1 MSVSISNATI
11 RGSIFI
17 SLKVNIHK
25 LVTIH
30 IFHLFFKVTI
40 HRIAYISMKVAIR
53 KLASFSLKA
62 TIHELV
68 SIALKATIHKLV
80 SISLNASN
88 HKLASI
94 LLKAIIHKLVYI
106 FSVFLSMSCFDYHY
120 FLMFVFFL
128 NIFWE
133 TKAFFLSD
141 FRTGYLTVTLY
152 HVDNQA

>member
-1 MSVSISNATI
+1 M
-11 RGSIFI
+11 
-17 SLKVNIHK
+17 
-25 LVTIH
+25 
-30 IFHLFFKVTI
+30 TI

-68 SIALKATIHKLV
+68 SIALKATNKNVAYILVKATIHKLV

-141 FRTGYLTVTLY
+141 FRTGYLTL
-152 HVDNQA
+152 